1 MKSLTLIHDIFRGDL
16 GLDPVTKREVM
27 AQVSSTKFILENKE
41 RLNIDTAIEWGY
53 ASLDKENLIE
63 AMNKIKEL
71 TRLEIFSYKKP
82 MEVILNM
89 KDTDFDKMINIVNAV
104 VNSNDVVS
112 FCNELRGTANVDGK
126 MYDTTTQSRILE
138 IPIKFINPSVD
149 DTVVDYFNGESGT
162 ELVLKE
168 YLKLDDSEGYKLNY
182 YGQEISNEVFAI
194 GQLINFLI
202 TGNKDRIVEGDS
214 LKDPKFIS
222 ENGLIKFNVS
232 VSNPPFMVKVDKD
245 VVKNDTFNRFKY
257 GVSQDISTNS
267 DWLVAN
273 HILSTLKD
281 DGKGA
286 VLLPIGALFRVG
298 AEERI
303 RKSIISEDLIEAV
316 VRIPS
321 SVLSYTNIV
330 TCWIIFNKNK
340 EDKRKNKIQ
349 FIDLIDFV
357 ESIDRRNYTISEE
370 GINAAVEAYRNFE
383 ENEISFIL
391 DKEKLEKK
399 QYDLNAFEYIKSEK
413 IVESINHIK
422 MVEFSTIAQIRR
434 GVQVNKGKLDALNT
448 GSRRTHYLIS
458 IGNIVD
464 GKIVVNE
471 SDKIQIE
478 SKWEG
483 VYEVKKGDLLVTSK
497 GTQFKVA
504 IVEEDIKAIVSANL
518 FIVRTYEDKY
528 LPEILKYYL
537 ESELGQSL
545 VQGIIKGTAIKSISH
560 KDIEKLL
567 VPDIDMDTQ
576 RNVAEKI
583 KQSQDDY
590 NERISKAK
598 EIYNEEQIDI
608 KNALNLMVEKN

>member
-1 MKSLTLIHDIFRGDL
+1 MK
-16 GLDPVTKREVM
+16 K
-27 AQVSSTKFILENKE
+27 Q
-41 RLNIDTAIEWGY
+41 
-53 ASLDKENLIE
+53 
-63 AMNKIKEL
+63 
-71 TRLEIFSYKKP
+71 
-82 MEVILNM
+82 
-89 KDTDFDKMINIVNAV
+89 
-104 VNSNDVVS
+104 
-112 FCNELRGTANVDGK
+112 
-126 MYDTTTQSRILE
+126 
-138 IPIKFINPSVD
+138 
-149 DTVVDYFNGESGT
+149 
-162 ELVLKE
+162 
-168 YLKLDDSEGYKLNY
+168 
-182 YGQEISNEVFAI
+182 
-194 GQLINFLI
+194 QL
-202 TGNKDRIVEGDS
+202 
-214 LKDPKFIS
+214 
-222 ENGLIKFNVS
+222 
-232 VSNPPFMVKVDKD
+232 
-245 VVKNDTFNRFKY
+245 
-257 GVSQDISTNS
+257 Q
-267 DWLVAN
+267 
-273 HILSTLKD
+273 H
-281 DGKGA
+281 
-286 VLLPIGALFRVG
+286 
-298 AEERI
+298 
-303 RKSIISEDLIEAV
+303 
-316 VRIPS
+316 
-321 SVLSYTNIV
+321 
-330 TCWIIFNKNK
+330 
-340 EDKRKNKIQ
+340 
-349 FIDLIDFV
+349 
-357 ESIDRRNYTISEE
+357 
-370 GINAAVEAYRNFE
+370 
-383 ENEISFIL
+383 EISFIL

-576 RNVAEKI
+576 RNVAKMI